1 MQLKIYL
8 NNVLLDKEENRV
20 YLGITFDSELRFG
33 SLIDKMQAK
42 GRNKSALMKCLV
54 GKGWGP
60 FLHA

>member
-20 YLGITFDSELRFG
+20 YLGITFDSQLRFG
-33 SLIDKMQAK
+33 FLIDKMQAK
-42 GRNKSALMKCLV
+42 GRNKSALMKCLA
-54 GKGWGP
+54 GKDWGP

>member
-33 SLIDKMQAK
+33 SLIDKIQAK
-42 GRNKSALMKCLV
+42 GRNKSALMKCLA
-54 GKGWGP
+54 GKD
-60 FLHA
+60 